1 MKKGGSEKRP
11 ISATG
16 RFLLPSLKVVPSGF
30 DSDSNRTLQAGVEP
44 PRLSAFMFQTALHE
58 LAGLRIY
65 HRYLL
70 LARVQIA
77 TYNHHRSAP
86 FLRALV
92 A

>member
-1 MKKGGSEKRP
+1 MASNQARVPGGLDP
-11 ISATG
+11 H
-16 RFLLPSLKVVPSGF
+16 
-30 DSDSNRTLQAGVEP
+30 SNRALQAGIER
-44 PRLSAFMFQTALHE
+44 PRLATLMFQTALHE
-58 LAGLRIY
+58 LACLRIH

-70 LARVQIA
+70 VARVQIA